1 MSSEEVSILHKI
13 ACIFPGQGAQ
23 YSGMG
28 KEIAENYK
36 EAMAIYDIASLRLGL
51 DMKKLCFEGSEED
64 LKKTENTQPAILTT
78 SIAIFEVLKSKG
90 IIPDVTA
97 GLSLGE
103 YSALVAANAISFA
116 DAVEIV
122 RKRGKYM
129 QEAVPVGEGTMAA
142 VLGMEKE
149 GVIEC
154 LKMASG
160 YGVVEAANYNCPGQI
175 VIAGHTKAVE
185 HACVLLKEKG
195 AKRAI
200 LLPVSAPFHSSL
212 LKPAGDK
219 LANELESLE
228 VKDFD
233 IPVVSNVN
241 AQVIMDK
248 NEVKQCLIEQVSS
261 SILWEDSIRQMI
273 DMGVDTFIEVG
284 PGKSLSAFVKKIDKN
299 VAIFNVEDLQSL
311 ENTVA
316 GIGERSLC
324 N

>member
-1 MSSEEVSILHKI
+1 MAKI

-36 EAMAIYDIASLRLGL
+36 QAMDIFDIANERLGI

-64 LKKTENTQPAILTT
+64 LKKTENTQPSILTT
-78 SIAIFEVLKSKG
+78 SIAILEVLKLKG
-90 IIPDVTA
+90 ITPDVTA

-103 YSALVAANAISFA
+103 YSALVASNAISFA
-116 DAVEIV
+116 DAVEV
-122 RKRGKYM
+122 VKKRGKYM
-129 QEAVPVGEGTMAA
+129 QEAVPMGEGTMAA

-149 GVIEC
+149 ELVEC

-185 HACVLLKEKG
+185 HACGILKEKG
-195 AKRAI
+195 AKRAM

-212 LKPAGDK
+212 LKPAGEK
-219 LANELESLE
+219 LADELEKVE
-228 VKDFD
+228 VKNLE
-233 IPVVSNVN
+233 IPVVANVN
-241 AQVIMDK
+241 AQVIKDK
-248 NEVKQCLIEQVSS
+248 YEVKQCLIEQVSS
-261 SILWEDSIRQMI
+261 SVLWEDSVRHMI

-284 PGKSLSAFVKKIDKN
+284 PGKTLSAFVKKIDKN
-299 VAIFNVEDLQSL
+299 VAVYNVEDLASL
-311 ENTVA
+311 ENT
-316 GIGERSLC
+316 ITSIRERLEC

>member
-1 MSSEEVSILHKI
+1 MAKI

-36 EAMAIYDIASLRLGL
+36 EAMDIYDIASLRLGF

-103 YSALVAANAISFA
+103 YSALVASKAIGFS
-116 DAVEIV
+116 DAVAIV

-142 VLGMEKE
+142 VMGMEKND
-149 GVIEC
+149 VIEC

-185 HACVLLKEKG
+185 HACILLKEKG

-200 LLPVSAPFHSSL
+200 MLPVSAPFHSSL

-219 LANELESLE
+219 LGNELENLE

-248 NEVKQCLIEQVSS
+248 DQIKKCLIEQVSS

-284 PGKSLSAFVKKIDKN
+284 PGKSLSAFVKKIDKD
-299 VAIFNVEDLQSL
+299 VTVFNVEDLKSL
-311 ENTVA
+311 ENTIT
-316 GIGERSLC
+316 GIGERL
-324 N
+324 